1 MHDMLMHAYR
11 VKIRVHTAGT
21 CSADLLSFQ
30 HQVND
35 VKRSTLLNPESVVTY

>member
-21 CSADLLSFQ
+21 CSAGLLSFQ

-35 VKRSTLLNPESVVTY
+35 VKRSSLLNPESVVTY